1 MNEKLNSLKNHIA
14 EINDLMFLI
23 ENTTGE
29 NQQEAIDKVRERV
42 KFLMANVDTLISDN
56 NDNVKHLQEV
66 VNDMFCA
73 NRRGW
78 ENEW

>member
-14 EINDLMFLI
+14 EINDLMFLV

-29 NQQEAIDKVRERV
+29 NQQEAINKVRERV
-42 KFLMANVDTLISDN
+42 KFLMADVDTLISDN
-56 NDNVKHLQEV
+56 NDNIKHLQEV

-73 NRRGW
+73 NRRRK
-78 ENEW
+78 

>member
-29 NQQEAIDKVRERV
+29 NQQEAINKVRERV
-42 KFLMANVDTLISDN
+42 KFLMTDVDTLISDN
-56 NDNVKHLQEV
+56 NDNIKHLQEV

-73 NRRGW
+73 NRRG
-78 ENEW
+78 

>member
-42 KFLMANVDTLISDN
+42 KFLMADVDTLISDN
-56 NDNVKHLQEV
+56 NDNIKNLQEV

-73 NRRGW
+73 NRRG
-78 ENEW
+78 

>member
-29 NQQEAIDKVRERV
+29 NQHEAINKVREIV
-42 KFLMANVDTLISDN
+42 KFLMADVDTLISDN
-56 NDNVKHLQEV
+56 NDNLKHLQEV

-73 NRRGW
+73 NRRG
-78 ENEW
+78 

>member
-29 NQQEAIDKVRERV
+29 NQQEAINKVRERV
-42 KFLMANVDTLISDN
+42 KFLMADVDTLISDN
-56 NDNVKHLQEV
+56 NDNIKHLQEV

-73 NRRGW
+73 NRRG
-78 ENEW
+78 

>member
-14 EINDLMFLI
+14 EINDLMFLV

-29 NQQEAIDKVRERV
+29 NQQEAINKVRERV
-42 KFLMANVDTLISDN
+42 KFLMADVDILISDN
-56 NDNVKHLQEV
+56 NDNIKNLQEV

-73 NRRGW
+73 NRRG
-78 ENEW
+78 

>member
-14 EINDLMFLI
+14 EINDLMFLV

-42 KFLMANVDTLISDN
+42 KFLMADVDTLISDN
-56 NDNVKHLQEV
+56 NDNIKNLQEV

-73 NRRGW
+73 NRRG
-78 ENEW
+78 

>member
-29 NQQEAIDKVRERV
+29 NQQEAINKVRERV
-42 KFLMANVDTLISDN
+42 KFLMGDVDTLISDN
-56 NDNVKHLQEV
+56 NDNIKHLQEV

-73 NRRGW
+73 NRRG
-78 ENEW
+78 

>member
-29 NQQEAIDKVRERV
+29 NQQEAINKVRERV

-56 NDNVKHLQEV
+56 NDNIKHLQEV

-73 NRRGW
+73 NRRG
-78 ENEW
+78 

>member
-1 MNEKLNSLKNHIA
+1 MNEQLNSLKNHIA

-29 NQQEAIDKVRERV
+29 NQQEAINKVRERV
-42 KFLMANVDTLISDN
+42 KFLMTDVDTLISDN
-56 NDNVKHLQEV
+56 NDNIKNLQEV

-73 NRRGW
+73 NRRG
-78 ENEW
+78 

>member
-1 MNEKLNSLKNHIA
+1 MYIMNEKLNSLKNHIA

-29 NQQEAIDKVRERV
+29 NQQETINKVRERV
-42 KFLMANVDTLISDN
+42 KFLMADVDTLISDN
-56 NDNVKHLQEV
+56 NDNLKHLQEV

-73 NRRGW
+73 NRRG
-78 ENEW
+78 

>member
-29 NQQEAIDKVRERV
+29 NQQEAINNVRERV
-42 KFLMANVDTLISDN
+42 KFLMADVDTLISDN
-56 NDNVKHLQEV
+56 NDNIKHLQEV

-73 NRRGW
+73 NRRG
-78 ENEW
+78 